1 MKLFQREACPS
12 CTKIREWLGRHNMSY
27 EIVNVA
33 KLGNQRQPLIDMGLP
48 VAVPMLQDG
57 EETIAG
63 SEKIIAYLEE
73 KYGSNDFG
81 DPIYGLTKNLGK
93 MDFTETRAK
102 VEAALKEVGF
112 GVLTEIDVKATLKK
126 KIDVDFKPYLILGA
140 CNPKLAHQALLTEP
154 GIGLLLPCNVV
165 ISQNNN
171 GDIIV
176 SAIDPMKMM
185 MPIERD
191 EMKPFAMEV
200 RKLLVKAVSSL

>member
-33 KLGNQRQPLIDMGLP
+33 KLGNQRKQLIDRGLP

-57 EETIAG
+57 EISIAD
-63 SEKIIAYLEE
+63 SEKIIDYLEE

-81 DPIYGLTKNLGK
+81 DPIYGLTKNLGSQNFA
-93 MDFTETRAK
+93 DTHSK
-102 VEAALKEVGF
+102 VEAALNEVGF
-112 GVLTEIDVKATLKK
+112 GVLTQIDVQATLKK
-126 KIDVDFKPYLILGA
+126 KINVDYKPYLILGA
-140 CNPKLAHQALLTEP
+140 CNPRLAHEALLTEP

-165 ISQNNN
+165 ISQDSN

-185 MPIERD
+185 VPIERG
-191 EMKPFAMEV
+191 EMKAFAMEV
-200 RKLLVKAVSSL
+200 RKLLVKAISSL